1 MHLIIN
7 FLIYFLIFT
16 NSTLS
21 LSLSHSRLSLSF
33 IFFFSFVSA
42 FLFGFGVLLT
52 ARFSFFSFFFF
63 YTHTHTH
70 THTHI
75 YIYIYIK
82 VFMGSWKLLGWPVV
96 IGMGEGGQ
104 AKNQRAQAFFMKIL
118 YTKKNK
124 IWTQGGARAPFAL
137 CLGPSLLSTESGLS
151 GFESVPCWMLI
162 ELIFVTTHMSLRDKT
177 L

>member
-21 LSLSHSRLSLSF
+21 LSLSQHDGSLTFSVSLSPLPF
-33 IFFFSFVSA
+33 FSFLFFFFSFVSA

-52 ARFSFFSFFFF
+52 ARFSSFYLF
-63 YTHTHTH
+63 
-70 THTHI
+70 I
-75 YIYIYIK
+75 YLHIYIK
-82 VFMGSWKLLGWPVV
+82 VFMGSWKLLGWPVG

-118 YTKKNK
+118 YTKKKNFL
-124 IWTQGGARAPFAL
+124 TQGGP
-137 CLGPSLLSTESGLS
+137 GPPLPSAWVRLKTENS
-151 GFESVPCWMLI
+151 
-162 ELIFVTTHMSLRDKT
+162 
-177 L
+177 

>member
-21 LSLSHSRLSLSF
+21 LSLSRRDGSLTFSISLSPLPFSSFLFF
-33 IFFFSFVSA
+33 IFSFVSA

-52 ARFSFFSFFFF
+52 ARFSSFFLFF
-63 YTHTHTH
+63 
-70 THTHI
+70 

-82 VFMGSWKLLGWPVV
+82 AFMGSWKLLDWPVG

-104 AKNQRAQAFFMKIL
+104 AKNQRAQIFFMKIL
-118 YTKKNK
+118 YTKKK
-124 IWTQGGARAPFAL
+124 IFWTP
-137 CLGPSLLSTESGLS
+137 GPGPPLPSAWVRPWIPAHGTH
-151 GFESVPCWMLI
+151 FP
-162 ELIFVTTHMSLRDKT
+162 IFWFKWLEKHWVDE
-177 L
+177 